1 MKLHVRVRFDDIL
14 LFFFA
19 DTTIS
24 FTPFSMLD
32 CQQPKPNENYC
43 QTDFYTRNLQICMAN
58 LLQRAVK
65 LQSHCEA
72 LCVMLFI
79 LLHGGGIG
87 IPTAA
92 AAADKVQHK

>member
-14 LFFFA
+14 FFFFLRIH
-19 DTTIS
+19 TIS

-79 LLHGGGIG
+79 LLHGGGG
-87 IPTAA
+87 IPT

>member
-1 MKLHVRVRFDDIL
+1 M
-14 LFFFA
+14 
-19 DTTIS
+19 
-24 FTPFSMLD
+24 
-32 CQQPKPNENYC
+32 NYC
-43 QTDFYTRNLQICMAN
+43 QTDFYSTRNLQICMAN
-58 LLQRAVK
+58 LLQRVVK

-92 AAADKVQHK
+92 AAAADKVQHK